1 MSFHFEPMLMNL
13 VAEDLKTT
21 SMLVMKMNPSSD
33 VILEDHLQNQNQK
46 KIEML

>member
-1 MSFHFEPMLMNL
+1 MSFHFELMSMDL
-13 VAEDLKTT
+13 AEDLKTT
-21 SMLVMKMNPSSD
+21 SMLVMKMNLSSN